1 MNIAGRMVTLR
12 AMEKSDCEMIRE
24 MFNDPEIENLVV
36 GWSLPVSSYAQERWF
51 EAHYGDSLNLRFVI
65 ETPMDGAVGI
75 ITLTDIDWKN
85 RRASHGIKL
94 SGKER
99 RSRGIGTDA
108 VMAVMRYA
116 FDELGLNRLDGSWF
130 DDNEASK
137 SLYTKCGWHV
147 EGVRRQYVFKRGK
160 FRDLSVVGILA
171 SEYYELIQRNHY
183 WDNPPDSK
191 KASESSGGVIWKH
204 TNYIMVC
211 LKRLEDKKRAI
222 EICDNAF
229 RKPITGR
236 GDFEL
241 WLRKWDTAADF
252 ILAYGNETLG
262 YAIVYAN
269 DVTSKTAFIT
279 MIAVRPEYQRRNIGK
294 DLLLAVQKLA
304 GERGMRELELEVK
317 TDNRNA
323 IGFYEKN
330 GFCRK
335 EKTGNESM
343 YMVKKLH
350 RGESE

>member
-65 ETPMDGAVGI
+65 ETPMDGPVGI
-75 ITLTDIDWKN
+75 ATLTGIDWKN

-191 KASESSGGVIWKH
+191 KASESSGVI
-204 TNYIMVC
+204 
-211 LKRLEDKKRAI
+211 
-222 EICDNAF
+222 
-229 RKPITGR
+229 
-236 GDFEL
+236 
-241 WLRKWDTAADF
+241 
-252 ILAYGNETLG
+252 
-262 YAIVYAN
+262 
-269 DVTSKTAFIT
+269 
-279 MIAVRPEYQRRNIGK
+279 
-294 DLLLAVQKLA
+294 
-304 GERGMRELELEVK
+304 
-317 TDNRNA
+317 
-323 IGFYEKN
+323 
-330 GFCRK
+330 
-335 EKTGNESM
+335 
-343 YMVKKLH
+343 
-350 RGESE
+350 